1 MFSPWARLLERYQ
14 GLQVQGLYQQPLML
28 GLFLGILVCNLVVFL
43 LLSQPFAYDDALWLT
58 LLSVSLTGL
67 AHVAFRWPLH
77 RTTHGLLL
85 QAYVLLLYSTWISG
99 GLYSSS
105 LMWLMILPVPAIYLV
120 GWHGSALWIALVVGT
135 VLALVPLTEHG
146 WLPVSYV
153 YGSRHLLWSLGN
165 HVFTAM
171 SLLGGLLIYQRIYQQ
186 QLENIKAR
194 NRELSENR
202 AALLQSESYKDQF
215 LASVSHE
222 LRTPMN
228 AILGFNDV
236 IRVELQAAAKPLH
249 TVDLVRESTEHLLKL
264 VNQILNF
271 TQLQAGRL
279 ALQPAPLR
287 LSDTV
292 AQCGALFQRAPDA
305 PVRFHAEL
313 DPSLPPWVMA
323 DKQRI
328 QEVLNHLVENAFKFT
343 AQGQVRLSVRSDGDA
358 VRFEV
363 IDTGVGISPEW
374 QPFLFNRFEHAD
386 SQTHVQFG
394 GAGLGLAICKG
405 MVQWMGGEIGLQS
418 QPGQGTRV
426 WFRLPM
432 AACEPPHASALP
444 GPGPTEANLPLHLL
458 LVDDHRVNL
467 KVAGLMCQQ
476 LWPDATVAAVES
488 GQACLDYL
496 NEHRVDA
503 VLLDLMMPE
512 MDGLQTTQR
521 VRQSADPRLA
531 SLVVIGLTASNHPQD
546 RQACLDAGMNDVLV
560 KPLHRDALRECV
572 GVWCATARGA
582 HA

>member
-1 MFSPWARLLERYQ
+1 MALASGRH
-14 GLQVQGLYQQPLML
+14 QQPRMFA
-28 GLFLGILVCNLVVFL
+28 LFVGIFLCNLVVFL
-43 LLSQPFAYDDALWLT
+43 LLSQPFAFNHALWMT
-58 LLSVSLTGL
+58 LSSVILTGL
-67 AHVAFRWPLH
+67 AHRLFRWPLH
-77 RTTHGLLL
+77 RTTHALLV
-85 QAYVLLLYSTWISG
+85 QAYVLLFYSICISG
-99 GLYSSS
+99 GLYSST
-105 LMWLMILPVPAIYLV
+105 LMWLMILPVPTIYLL
-120 GWHGSALWIALVVGT
+120 GWRGSAFWIGVVVFT
-135 VLALVPLTEHG
+135 LLALVPMTEHG
-146 WLPVSYV
+146 WLPVSFV
-153 YGSRHLLWSLGN
+153 YGSQHLLWSLGN
-165 HVFTAM
+165 HVFTAI

-186 QLENIKAR
+186 QIHDIKAR

-236 IRVELQAAAKPLH
+236 IRVELQAAAKPLQ

-264 VNQILNF
+264 VNQILDF

-279 ALQPAPLR
+279 PWQPAPMR
-287 LSDTV
+287 LSDLV
-292 AQCGALFQRAPDA
+292 SQCEASFRQGHRSA
-305 PVRFHAEL
+305 VTFHAKL
-313 DPSLPPWVMA
+313 DPGLPKWVMA
-323 DKQRI
+323 DKPRI
-328 QEVLNHLVENAFKFT
+328 QQVLNHLIENAFKFT
-343 AQGQVRLSVRSDGDA
+343 ALGQVSLNMQREGDS

-363 IDTGVGISPEW
+363 SDTGVGIAHEW
-374 QPFLFNRFEHAD
+374 QSFIFNRFEHAD
-386 SQTHVQFG
+386 SQTHVRFG

-405 MVQWMGGEIGLQS
+405 LVQWMGGDIGLHS
-418 QPGQGTRV
+418 EPGQGTRV
-426 WFRLPM
+426 WFRLPLV
-432 AACEPPHASALP
+432 ACEPPA
-444 GPGPTEANLPLHLL
+444 EAVAPAFAPMATHQALHLL
-458 LVDDHRVNL
+458 LVDDNRVNL
-467 KVAGLMCQQ
+467 KVASLMCQQ
-476 LWPDATVAAVES
+476 LWPDATVVAVES
-488 GQACLDYL
+488 GQACLNYVS
-496 NEHRVDA
+496 EHQVDA